1 MGRQHVGAVRYVP
14 WGRWRHVDGVHG
26 CAGCHHV
33 SVRVGAA
40 RVQLGR
46 AGERTL
52 CEAWAKWAVGC
63 ISVGWDT
70 LGRAVDA

>member
-1 MGRQHVGAVRYVP
+1 M
-14 WGRWRHVDGVHG
+14 DGVHG

-46 AGERTL
+46 AGEHTL
-52 CEAWAKWAVGC
+52 CEAWVKWAVGC
-63 ISVGWDT
+63 ISVGWDAS
-70 LGRAVDA
+70 GRAVDA